1 MKVKLN
7 ISKGNKETY
16 AEIFSSSITPE
27 VEKAVNFIE
36 KLGEKKDILPLILG
50 EKTILV
56 KTNEIFM
63 ARVEDNSTVVYTEKE
78 KYICKKRLYEILE
91 NLQGDFMRISKTT
104 VINLKKAKCVEPYFS
119 GTFYITLINGL
130 TDYISR
136 KYMPEF
142 KKYLG
147 I

>member
-1 MKVKLN
+1 MRVKLN
-7 ISKGNKETY
+7 ISENNKETY

-27 VEKAVNFIE
+27 VEKAVKFIE
-36 KLGEKKDILPLILG
+36 KLGENKDIIALISG
-50 EKTILV
+50 EKTILT
-56 KTNEIFM
+56 KTSDIFM
-63 ARVEDNSTVVYTEKE
+63 VRVENSSTIVYTEKE
-78 KYICKKRLYEILE
+78 KYVCKKRLYEILE
-91 NLQGDFMRISKTT
+91 NLQSDFMRISKTT
-104 VINLKKAKCVEPYFS
+104 IINLKKAKCVEPYFS
-119 GTFYITLINGL
+119 GTFYITLTNGL

>member
-56 KTNEIFM
+56 KTSEIFM

-119 GTFYITLINGL
+119 GTFYITLTNGL

>member
-7 ISKGNKETY
+7 ISEDNKETY

-50 EKTILV
+50 EKTVLV
-56 KTNEIFM
+56 KTSEIFM

-78 KYICKKRLYEILE
+78 KYICKKRLYEVLE
-91 NLQGDFMRISKTT
+91 NLQEDFMRISKTT
-104 VINLKKAKCVEPYFS
+104 IINLKKAKCVEPYFS
-119 GTFYITLINGL
+119 GAFYISLTNGL

>member
-56 KTNEIFM
+56 KTSEIFM

-104 VINLKKAKCVEPYFS
+104 IINLKKAKCVEPYFS
-119 GTFYITLINGL
+119 GTFYITLTNGL